1 MYVSPDGIAYRE
13 RPYDVTGRHIP
24 IPGGINLIRPPYL
37 PNSNSRQKPR
47 HIPNAGNEGS
57 SAADRMKAVIHI
69 FVTLKACSLA
79 LPHHSSIVVVVVLV
93 LCECWTHKKCSFAIK
108 TLLDIAILA
117 NE

>member
-1 MYVSPDGIAYRE
+1 MVLHTVK
-13 RPYDVTGRHIP
+13 DVTGRHIP
-24 IPGGINLIRPPYL
+24 IPGGHNLIRPPYL

>member
-1 MYVSPDGIAYRE
+1 MFTSSYRVSIGQMKICTYHLMVLHTVK
-13 RPYDVTGRHIP
+13 DVTGRHIP
-24 IPGGINLIRPPYL
+24 IPGGHNLIRPPYL

-93 LCECWTHKKCSFAIK
+93 FC
-108 TLLDIAILA
+108 
-117 NE
+117 